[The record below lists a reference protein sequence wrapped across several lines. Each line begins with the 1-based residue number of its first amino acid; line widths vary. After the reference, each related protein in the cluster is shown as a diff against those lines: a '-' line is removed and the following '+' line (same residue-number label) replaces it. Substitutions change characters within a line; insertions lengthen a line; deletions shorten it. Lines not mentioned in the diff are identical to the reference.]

1 MQLKDKKAFITGG
14 SKGIGKAIAK
24 EFVKEGADV
33 IICGRN
39 AASLNTAVEE
49 ISPHGSIDSIQSD
62 ISNLDDVRQ
71 IVELVAKKWDTVDIL
86 VNNASI
92 LGERKNLIE
101 YSEKVWVDVMNV
113 NLNGQFFVTKAL
125 LPYLLKSEHA
135 SIININSGVGY
146 VGKANWGAYSVSK
159 FGMESLNQILADE
172 LKDTKTRSNS
182 VDPGGTRTDMRAE
195 AYPEEDPMTLPT
207 PEDIMPIFFYLASD
221 RSIGVSGKTFKA
233 REWLE
238 KG

>member
-1 MQLKDKKAFITGG
+1 MQLKDKKTFITGG
-14 SKGIGKAIAK
+14 SKGIGKAIAQ

-33 IICGRN
+33 IICGRS
-39 AASLNTAVEE
+39 ATSLNSAVEE
-49 ISPHGSIDSIQSD
+49 ISVHGSIDSIQAD
-62 ISNLDDVRQ
+62 ISNLDDVSR
-71 IVELVAKKWDTVDIL
+71 ISEFVRKKWDSLDIL
-86 VNNASI
+86 FNNASI

-101 YSEKVWVDVMNV
+101 YSEQIWVDVMNI

-125 LPYLLKSEHA
+125 LPYLLKFDNA

-159 FGMESLNQILADE
+159 FGMEALNQILADE
-172 LKDTKTRSNS
+172 LQHTTTRSNS

-195 AYPEEDPMTLPT
+195 AYPQEDPMTLPT

-233 REWLE
+233 REWIG
-238 KG
+238 K